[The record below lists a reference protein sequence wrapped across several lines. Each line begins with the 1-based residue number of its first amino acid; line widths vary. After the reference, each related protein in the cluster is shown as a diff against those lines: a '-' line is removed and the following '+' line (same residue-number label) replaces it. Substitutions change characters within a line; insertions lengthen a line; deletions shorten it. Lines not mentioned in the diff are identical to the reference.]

1 MNRNKLIDNYASW
14 IIQNRIVVIIFT
26 LLVSFGISS
35 FAGKIGFD
43 TNYKIWFEKDDPYLA
58 QHEEFLKEFGNDDNF
73 VVGFEDPKGVLRP
86 EAIESIQRLTEKLW
100 LVRGVIRVDSISN
113 YQAVRATDDGLS
125 ITDLFPAEQEITPDV
140 LEKAN
145 RYIDSD
151 PLIVGSLISTNK
163 KVAVIRGKFAPNAI
177 NPELPAAVY
186 AQMQEIL
193 AEEKA
198 MTGYEYHIAGGPITD
213 VAFDQVAQGDMGT
226 LMPILLLVMIGI
238 LTLMFFSFWAVA
250 IPLFVAILTIAS
262 TMGVTGFLGFKLD
275 AVTASSPQLLLGITV
290 ATVMH
295 LLSTFFDCRR
305 AGLTSKE
312 AAEESIKDNMVPILL
327 TNLATTLGFSSFMIG
342 NIVPVTLLGFMACV
356 GSVFLTFL
364 SLTLVPA
371 ILSFYPAKLR
381 SSPIAMVGLSTKLR
395 NIGAWSV
402 ERPKA
407 TIMSWALII
416 IAAAALI
423 PSVKVDSNP
432 TLYFKEGYW
441 FRDAINF
448 MEQKGSGGAVYEIV
462 VRGNGDDAIKT
473 VEYMQD
479 LEKLTN
485 YLENDSPGD
494 FRSVYSLSTILKN
507 INRSMHGDDQQ
518 QHKLP
523 TDAET
528 IAQYLLLYSLSV
540 PVGQD
545 LNDRMNVDSSASR
558 ITVVRPLV
566 STKRSREIID
576 SIAAWAATNLTH
588 VKIEFT
594 GRDVLYTNM
603 GNNLTNS
610 MLSSII
616 YDILVV
622 IPLLLLMFRS
632 KTAGI
637 VSVFANVG
645 PLIIVVGFMGLSG
658 IMLDVGTLMVACLG
672 LGIAVDDTVHLLS
685 HYYKYRAQNQP
696 AKTAT
701 LNTIQ
706 HIGAPAAMTT
716 ITLMCSFLVFMMA
729 DFSPN
734 FYFGLLISMIIF
746 LALVAD
752 LTLTPSLLTW
762 LDGKNQPVG
771 DSEKNDEQHKPL
783 SQHTNNGKIAEPI

>member
-1 MNRNKLIDNYASW
+1 MNTNTIIENYAGW
-14 IIQNRIVVIIFT
+14 IVRNRLLVIIST
-26 LLVSFGISS
+26 LLLTLGVSS
-35 FAGKIGFD
+35 FAGRIGFD

-73 VVGFEDPKGVLRP
+73 VVGFEDPQGILRP
-86 EAIESIQRLTEKLW
+86 EAIKSIQRLTEKLW

-113 YQAVRATDDGLS
+113 YQAVKATEDGLS
-125 ITDLFPAEQEITPDV
+125 ITDLFPTDAEITPEAIQHADH
-140 LEKAN
+140 
-145 RYIDSD
+145 YIESD
-151 PLIVGSLISTNK
+151 PLVIGSLISTNK
-163 KVAVIRGKFAPNAI
+163 KVAVIRGKFAPNSI

-186 AQMQEIL
+186 SQMQEIL
-193 AEEKA
+193 TEEKA
-198 MTGYEYHIAGGPITD
+198 LTGYEYHIAGGPITD
-213 VAFDQVAQGDMGT
+213 VAFDQVAQGDMGK
-226 LMPILLLVMIGI
+226 LMPILLLVMIAI

-250 IPLFVAILTIAS
+250 IPLVVAILTIAS
-262 TMGVTGFLGFKLD
+262 TMGVSGFFGLKLD

-305 AGLTSKE
+305 AGTTSKE
-312 AAEESIKDNMVPILL
+312 AAEEAIKDNMVPVLL

-356 GSVFLTFL
+356 GSIVLTFL
-364 SLTLVPA
+364 ALTLVPA
-371 ILSFYPAKLR
+371 ILSYYPAKLR
-381 SSPIAMVGLSTKLR
+381 ASPVAMMGLSLR
-395 NIGAWSV
+395 LRKIGAWSV
-402 ERPKA
+402 ERPK
-407 TIMSWALII
+407 TIILGWGGII
-416 IAAAALI
+416 IAAALLI
-423 PSVKVDSNP
+423 PTVNVDSNP

-448 MEQKGSGGAVYEIV
+448 MEKKGSGGAVYEIV
-462 VRGNGDDAIKT
+462 VRGEGSDAIKT
-473 VEYMQD
+473 VEYMSD
-479 LEKLTN
+479 LEKLTQ
-485 YLENDSPGD
+485 YLQKESPGD
-494 FRSVYSLSTILKN
+494 FRNVFSLSTIVKN
-507 INRSMHGDDQQ
+507 INRSMHNDDPRY
-518 QHKLP
+518 HILP
-523 TDAET
+523 DDADT

-545 LNDRMNVDSSASR
+545 INDRMNVDSSASR

-566 STKRSREIID
+566 STKKSREIID
-576 SIAAWAATNLTH
+576 AISNWATANLAH

-603 GNNLTNS
+603 GNNLTDS
-610 MLSSII
+610 MLTSIL

-622 IPLLLLMFRS
+622 VPLLLLMFRS

-645 PLIIVVGFMGLSG
+645 PLIIVVGFMGIAG

-685 HYYKYRAQNQP
+685 HYYKYRKRDQD

-701 LNTIQ
+701 LNTVQ
-706 HIGAPAAMTT
+706 HIGAPATMTT
-716 ITLMCSFLVFMMA
+716 ITLMCSFLVFVMA

-746 LALVAD
+746 LALIAD

-762 LDGKNQPVG
+762 LDSKKARG
-771 DSEKNDEQHKPL
+771 DSSSKSTDAEQLGSSKNMSNKLP
-783 SQHTNNGKIAEPI
+783 EPM

>member
-1 MNRNKLIDNYASW
+1 MNRNKFIDNYADW
-14 IIQNRIVVIIFT
+14 IIKNRIAVIIAT
-26 LLVSFGISS
+26 LLIAFGISS
-35 FAGKIGFD
+35 HAGKISFD

-73 VVGFEDPKGVLRP
+73 VVGFEDSEGILRP

-113 YQAVRATDDGLS
+113 YQAVRATEDGLS
-125 ITDLFPAEQEITPDV
+125 ITDLFPTDQEITPEAM
-140 LEKAN
+140 EKAK

-163 KVAVIRGKFAPNAI
+163 KVGVIRGKFAPNAI

-198 MTGYEYHIAGGPITD
+198 LTGYEYHIAGGPITD

-262 TMGVTGFLGFKLD
+262 TMGVSGFLGFKLD

-312 AAEESIKDNMVPILL
+312 AAEEAIKDNMVPILL

-342 NIVPVTLLGFMACV
+342 NIVPVTLLGFMACA

-371 ILSFYPAKLR
+371 ILSYYPSKLR
-381 SSPIAMVGLSTKLR
+381 ASPIAMMGLSTKLR

-407 TIMSWALII
+407 TIMTWSIII

-462 VRGNGDDAIKT
+462 VRGNGEDAIKT
-473 VEYMQD
+473 AEYMQD

-485 YLENDSPGD
+485 YLEKESPGD
-494 FRSVYSLSTILKN
+494 FRSVYSLSTIVKN
-507 INRSMHGDDQQ
+507 INRSMHGDDP
-518 QHKLP
+518 QHHTLP
-523 TDAET
+523 TDAAT

-576 SIAAWAATNLTH
+576 SISTWATTHLTH

-603 GNNLTNS
+603 GNNLTDS

-632 KTAGI
+632 KTAGV

-706 HIGAPAAMTT
+706 HIGAPATMTT

-729 DFSPN
+729 DFNPN

-762 LDGKNQPVG
+762 LDGK
-771 DSEKNDEQHKPL
+771 EKTTSNDATSGEMQQSVL
-783 SQHTNNGKIAEPI
+783 QQTNNGKVAEST